1 MLTMMPSNM
10 IPTDRESVI
19 ILNELRARVGPAP
32 APAHPAAPGTVEN
45 PLIWPEEGE
54 PVRDSIPNFFS
65 KAFPYLFPTGM
76 ADLNMTR
83 HSCVPVKEW
92 LWHLLRYKDQRFA
105 TDHRWVYFLISSICT
120 FTIDTFFE
128 QLNKYLF
135 YSFKVSFLFIFEFLI
150 FYLFIL
156 IIIYLFLFIYI
167 YFLHED

>member
-105 TDHRWVYFLISSICT
+105 TDHRWVYFLIS
-120 FTIDTFFE
+120 
-128 QLNKYLF
+128 N
-135 YSFKVSFLFIFEFLI
+135 
-150 FYLFIL
+150 IL
-156 IIIYLFLFIYI
+156 YVYQ
-167 YFLHED
+167 